1 MIGKTN
7 AANSASGGASFSLVV
22 SVETGAEV
30 TASKSGRTVTGTAVN
45 NSCTLRLPEAGTW
58 TVTAKLN
65 GYDATAPQT
74 VNVVDS
80 YAVSLSFFKATINVT
95 APAGSLVTCTKGN
108 VTYQQESA
116 GTVSFVVMET
126 GTWTITATKDG
137 EAASNT
143 VNVTAATTYSLKLAF
158 ASATLEGNEWSTIK
172 QVSDKNE
179 GPLLWA
185 VGDRKKVTLNGTVGS
200 LTLSNTVTYVFI
212 LGFNHNQAYEGDKR
226 IHLQF
231 AKTAL
236 EGGTDIG
243 FCDSSYNS
251 TGSSAAFRMNTTNT
265 NVGGWNASYMRQ
277 TICKQFENV
286 VPADL
291 RAVLKSVTKYTD
303 NTGNASGS
311 VQGNVTATVDI
322 FFCLG
327 EYEVF
332 GTITYGNTYEA
343 NYQKQYDYYA
353 AGNSKV
359 KYRHDAIT
367 TAVRWWLRSP
377 GAGYSDR
384 FVFVYASGTV
394 SAAAAYR
401 SLAFAPGFCV

>member
-1 MIGKTN
+1 MIGRTN
-7 AANSASGGASFSLVV
+7 ATTGTGGGASFSLVV

-30 TASKSGRTVTGTAVN
+30 TASKSGRAVTGVSVN

-58 TVTAKLN
+58 TVSATLN
-65 GYDATAPQT
+65 GYSATSTQT
-74 VNVVDS
+74 VKVVDS

-95 APAGSLVTCTKGN
+95 APAGSTVTCTKGG
-108 VTYQQESA
+108 VTYQQESG

-126 GTWTITATKDG
+126 GTWTLTATKDG
-137 EAASNT
+137 ETASNT
-143 VNVTAATTYSLKLAF
+143 VNVTSATTYSLKLAF

-172 QVSDKNE
+172 QISDKNE

-185 VGDRKKVTLNGTVGS
+185 VGDRKKVVLNGTVGS
-200 LTLSNTVTYVFI
+200 LTFSNTVTYVFI

-236 EGGTDIG
+236 EGGTDVG

-265 NVGGWNASYMRQ
+265 NAGGWNNSYMRK
-277 TICKQFENV
+277 TICKQFENA

-303 NTGNASGS
+303 NTGSGSGS

-343 NYQKQYDYYA
+343 SKQAQYDYYA

-367 TAVRWWLRSP
+367 TAVIWWLRSP
-377 GAGYSDR
+377 RASSSGN
-384 FVFVYASGTV
+384 FVIVVTDGTV
-394 SAAAAYR
+394 YNARAYY